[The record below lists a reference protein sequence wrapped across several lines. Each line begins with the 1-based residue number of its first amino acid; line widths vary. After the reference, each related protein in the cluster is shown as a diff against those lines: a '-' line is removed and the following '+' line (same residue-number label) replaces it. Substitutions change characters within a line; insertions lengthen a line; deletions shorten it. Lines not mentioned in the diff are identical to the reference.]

1 MTDGKTGRAAV
12 IGSSIAIFW
21 QGAFIFGLPGV
32 MAPHWQ
38 EMFHVGRGA
47 IGNILFFVLAAVG
60 VFMFFV
66 GRWHEKFG
74 TRLMISI
81 GAAICGLN
89 LFTIAYASNVFML
102 YVWAFLMGLASCFVY
117 VPALTSVQRWYP
129 ARRGLVSGIVNLM
142 FGISA
147 AIMSPLFGR
156 MLDALGYV
164 PMLATLAAIALLT
177 GLAAAQFTEAPREA
191 SASRQGASAPATGL
205 VNPGASLTVSESLR
219 TKSFWFLWL
228 TWAFQG
234 AAGIAMVTLS
244 TAFGLSKGFG
254 FDSAVVILTAFNITN
269 GLSRI
274 LTGYLSDL
282 IGRNFTMSLTF
293 FAAGCAYLILPHV
306 AGLTVAALLAAVI
319 GFGFGTLFGVSAPLV
334 TDCFG
339 MKHFGAIFG
348 LVFTAYGFVSGI
360 IGPSL
365 SGYILDATN
374 GNFVVVF
381 AYLGVFCLMSGV
393 LIRFVSPPHSVADLS
408 HRRAPGRS

>member
-1 MTDGKTGRAAV
+1 MLGRKTGPAAV

-21 QGAFIFGLPGV
+21 PGAFIFGLPGV

-66 GRWHEKFG
+66 GRWQEKFG
-74 TRLMISI
+74 TRWMISI
-81 GAAICGLN
+81 GAVICGLN
-89 LFTIAYASNVFML
+89 LFALTYASNVFML
-102 YVWAFLMGLASCFVY
+102 YLWAFLTGAASCFVY

-142 FGISA
+142 FGFSA
-147 AIMSPLFGR
+147 AIMSPLFGW
-156 MLDALGYV
+156 MLNALGYV
-164 PMLATLAAIALLT
+164 PMLITLAIIALLA
-177 GLAAAQFTEAPREA
+177 GIVAAQFTEGPRQEQILGQPTSGTA
-191 SASRQGASAPATGL
+191 AVI
-205 VNPGASLTVSESLR
+205 VNPGSSLTVGESLR
-219 TKSFWFLWL
+219 TRSFWFLWL

-244 TAFGLSKGFG
+244 TAFGISKGFG
-254 FDSAVVILTAFNITN
+254 FESAVVILTAFNVTN
-269 GLSRI
+269 GLSRL

-282 IGRNFTMSLTF
+282 VGRNFTMSLTF
-293 FAAGCAYLILPHV
+293 FAAGCAYLVLPHV
-306 AGLTVAALLAAVI
+306 YSLVLSASLAAVI

-339 MKHFGAIFG
+339 IKHFGAIFG
-348 LVFTAYGFVSGI
+348 LVFTAYGFVSGP

-374 GNFVVVF
+374 GDFASVF
-381 AYLGVFCLMSGV
+381 TYLGIFCLMSGV
-393 LIRFVSPPHSVADLS
+393 LIRFVLPPHAVVD
-408 HRRAPGRS
+408 

>member
-1 MTDGKTGRAAV
+1 MTSRKTGAAAV

-32 MAPHWQ
+32 MASHWQ

-47 IGNILFFVLAAVG
+47 VGNILFFVLAAVG

-66 GRWHEKFG
+66 GRWQEKFG
-74 TRLMISI
+74 TRRMISI
-81 GAAICGLN
+81 GTVICGLN
-89 LFTIAYASNVFML
+89 LFTLAYASNVFLL
-102 YVWAFLMGLASCFVY
+102 YLWAFLMGLASCFVY

-129 ARRGLVSGIVNLM
+129 ARRGLVSGIVNM
-142 FGISA
+142 VFGLSA
-147 AIMSPLFGR
+147 AVMSPLFGW

-164 PMLATLAAIALLT
+164 PMLVTMAVIALLA
-177 GLAAAQFTEAPREA
+177 GLAAAQFTEAPRQALQVGQAMSGTA
-191 SASRQGASAPATGL
+191 SGL
-205 VNPGASLTVSESLR
+205 VNLGTSLTVGESLR

-228 TWAFQG
+228 TWALQG
-234 AAGIAMVTLS
+234 AAGIAMVPLS

-254 FDSAVVILTAFNITN
+254 FESAVVILTAFNITN
-269 GLSRI
+269 GLSRF

-282 IGRNFTMSLTF
+282 VGRNFTMSVTF
-293 FAAGCAYLILPHV
+293 FASGCAYVVLPH
-306 AGLTVAALLAAVI
+306 ADSLALSALLAAVI

-348 LVFTAYGFVSGI
+348 LVFTAYGFVAGI

-374 GNFVVVF
+374 GNFGAVF
-381 AYLGVFCLMSGV
+381 AYLGIFCLLSGV
-393 LIRFVSPPHSVADLS
+393 IIRFVSPQHAMVD
-408 HRRAPGRS
+408 GR